1 MQHLNVPA
9 RIFTA
14 KNRLLSLVFN
24 VLIGRNKGC
33 INLNMQ
39 NQSTLF
45 DFDLLFFDVC
55 ICKSFTLLPDKRFY
69 TVDIHCVD
77 SVM

>member
-1 MQHLNVPA
+1 MQHPNVLI

-14 KNRLLSLVFN
+14 KYRLFVLVFI
-24 VLIGRNKGC
+24 VLIGRNKDC

-39 NQSTLF
+39 NQSTLL

-55 ICKSFTLLPDKRFY
+55 ICKSFAMFPDKRFY
-69 TVDIHCVD
+69 IVGIHCVD

>member
-1 MQHLNVPA
+1 MQHPNVPA

-14 KNRLLSLVFN
+14 KNRILSLVFN

-45 DFDLLFFDVC
+45 DFGLLFFDVC
-55 ICKSFTLLPDKRFY
+55 ICKSLTLFPDKRFY
-69 TVDIHCVD
+69 IVDIHCID